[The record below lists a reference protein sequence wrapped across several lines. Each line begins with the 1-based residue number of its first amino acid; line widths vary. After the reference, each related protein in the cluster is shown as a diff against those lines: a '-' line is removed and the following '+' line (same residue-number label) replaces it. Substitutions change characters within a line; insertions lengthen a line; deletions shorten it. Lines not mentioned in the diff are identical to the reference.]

1 VINLVK
7 RLELGGQAYALVAD
21 EVRLSL
27 NGVGRGQFH
36 VRAEEPIEAGVL
48 ARYTLALDGRAYPV
62 LLGAVTE
69 VSQRGEGL
77 WRVGVRELAAAL
89 ERPAHLALRHVTP
102 AQVLAALEDA
112 TGLRF
117 LLPSA
122 GAYLVERQPYFYARG
137 DGRAAL
143 AQMGAVWQV
152 PMAVWAQLPDGR
164 VYWGDW
170 AASPFNGGPLSIPAG
185 LVVERDE
192 LGGSLELP
200 AVPALRPGMVVE
212 LAGEDLRFLVQSVSF
227 REDRTRLEWEPL
239 PGAGP

>member
-7 RLELGGQAYALVAD
+7 RLELGGKAYPLVAD
-21 EVRLSL
+21 EVRLAL
-27 NGVGRGQFH
+27 NTVGRGQFH
-36 VRAEEPIEAGVL
+36 VRSAEPIQTGVL
-48 ARYTLALDGRAYPV
+48 ARYSLALDDRAYPV

-77 WRVGVRELAAAL
+77 WRVGVRELTAAL
-89 ERPAHLALRHVTP
+89 ERPARLALRHVTP
-102 AQVLAALEDA
+102 GQVLAALEEA

-117 LLPSA
+117 LLPAA
-122 GAYLVERQPYFYARG
+122 GSYLAERQPYFYAQG

-143 AQMGAVWQV
+143 AQMGEVWQV
-152 PMAVWAQLPDGR
+152 PRAVWAQLPDGR

-170 AASPFNGGPLSIPAG
+170 AASPFNAAPLEIPAG

-212 LAGEDLRFLVQSVSF
+212 LAGEELHFLVQAVTF
-227 REDRTRLEWEPL
+227 REDRTRLAW
-239 PGAGP
+239 GTI

>member
-7 RLELGGQAYALVAD
+7 RLELDGKAHPLVAD
-21 EVRLSL
+21 EVRLAL

-36 VRAEEPIEAGVL
+36 VRAEAPIEVGVL
-48 ARYTLALDGRAYPV
+48 ARYTLALEGPAYPV

-69 VSQRGEGL
+69 VSQRGDRL
-77 WRVGVRELAAAL
+77 WRIGVRELAAAL
-89 ERPAHLALRHVTP
+89 ERPAHLALRHVVP
-102 AQVLAALEDA
+102 VQVLAALEDA

-117 LLPSA
+117 LMPAA
-122 GAYLVERQPYFYARG
+122 GSYLAERQPYFYTQG

-143 AQMGAVWQV
+143 AQMGEVWQV
-152 PMAVWAQLPDGR
+152 PRAVWAQLPDGR

-170 AASPFNGGPLSIPAG
+170 AASPFHGEPLEIPAG

-200 AVPALRPGMVVE
+200 AVPTLRPGMLVE
-212 LAGEDLRFLVQSVSF
+212 LAGEKLRFLVQTVAF

-239 PGAGP
+239 PGAGS

>member
-7 RLELGGQAYALVAD
+7 RLELGGQVYPVVAD
-21 EVRLSL
+21 EVRLAL

-69 VSQRGEGL
+69 PSQRGPGL
-77 WRVGVRELAAAL
+77 WRVSVRELAAAL

-102 AQVLAALEDA
+102 AQVLAALDDE

-117 LLPSA
+117 LLPAA
-122 GAYLVERQPYFYARG
+122 GSYLAERQPYFYAQG

-143 AQMGAVWQV
+143 AQMGEVWQV
-152 PMAVWAQLPDGR
+152 PRAVWAQLPDGR
-164 VYWGDW
+164 IYWGDW
-170 AASPFNGGPLSIPAG
+170 AASPFNTAPLTIPAG

-212 LAGEDLRFLVQSVSF
+212 LAGEGLRFLVQSVTF
-227 REDRTRLEWEPL
+227 REDRTRLEWGNMDL
-239 PGAGP
+239 